1 MSHVRKRARRLEL
14 VALDR
19 RGERCEIPGTQVKHA
34 ICDGADSRRDQ
45 ARAEQRL
52 DGAADDRH
60 VSYQQQEEQR
70 GLPGHVYDGRP
81 GLLDLDVALHA
92 VHVFLRGVSHVRLRA
107 AGGHALRE
115 VLQHVRFDLVD
126 GLLRRLHRGRRRW
139 CFLQISPEGEHRL
152 HPGYWRKPCCASDD
166 QNAA

>member
-19 RGERCEIPGTQVKHA
+19 RGERCEIPGTQIKHA

-60 VSYQQQEEQR
+60 VSHQQQEEQR
-70 GLPGHVYDGRP
+70 GLPGHVHDRRP

-92 VHVFLRGVSHVRLRA
+92 VHVFLRGVPHVRLRA
-107 AGGHALRE
+107 ARGHALRE
-115 VLQHVRFDLVD
+115 VLQHICFDFVD
-126 GLLRRLHRGRRRW
+126 GLLRGVQRGRRWW
-139 CFLQISPEGEHRL
+139 CFLQISPEGKHRL
-152 HPGYWRKPCCASDD
+152 YPGCRRESCCTSDD
-166 QNAA
+166 